1 MPRYMYIHYVSLLI
15 STYELSMPLL
25 ISVKSDSS
33 EQVEAGAAESSLR
46 ESKGELWVNQCT

>member
-1 MPRYMYIHYVSLLI
+1 
-15 STYELSMPLL
+15 MPLF

-46 ESKGELWVNQCT
+46 ESKGEQHVGKSMYVNLRLCCTHMYTCI